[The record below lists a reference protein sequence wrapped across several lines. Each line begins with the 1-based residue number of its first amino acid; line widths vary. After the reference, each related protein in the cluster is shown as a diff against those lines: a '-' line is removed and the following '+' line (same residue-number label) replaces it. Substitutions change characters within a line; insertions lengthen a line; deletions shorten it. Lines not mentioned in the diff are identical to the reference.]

1 MPGLRIGGCG
11 NGHEA
16 ASLGALDARKGL
28 GSDLILHLK
37 VLGETPSGFEEIGAW
52 VWDPIG
58 CDLPVN
64 DRQDVVR
71 RSYVNDTHGPPETAR

>member
-1 MPGLRIGGCG
+1 MPGLRIGGRG
-11 NGHEA
+11 NGLEA
-16 ASLGALDARKGL
+16 ATLGVLDARKGL
-28 GSDLILHLK
+28 GSDLILPLR

-52 VWDPIG
+52 VWDPIR

-71 RSYVNDTHGPPETAR
+71 QPYTNDAHGPSETPR